1 MFFSPSFMRC
11 ILSVGLEPNSGV
23 EVLMT
28 TWSQPH
34 SPACILAASSC
45 WFILKGCNEFNRH
58 VSPSCHVVSRVLERL
73 LHVPVFFLFFFSSL
87 FYVAVC
93 AKACDTCEWTC
104 LLHLP
109 ICGGHSLRVQG
120 GGGNS
125 LLWQILDWLLL
136 LR

>member
-73 LHVPVFFLFFFSSL
+73 LHVPVFFFFLLFFMWRCVQRHVIHVSGHACYICP
-87 FYVAVC
+87 YVGVTGFEC
-93 AKACDTCEWTC
+93 
-104 LLHLP
+104 
-109 ICGGHSLRVQG
+109 RG
-120 GGGNS
+120 GGQ
-125 LLWQILDWLLL
+125 LPVMADPRLAPVAAV
-136 LR
+136 R